1 MALRLALAAAL
12 VAVAAVAAWRLERRP
27 RTPTAIR
34 DRAHVPA
41 QLDRSE
47 FPRPEAPWLVV
58 LFSSTECGGC
68 ADMVSKVAVLETSD
82 VAVARVE
89 YTEQKDVHERY
100 GIEAVPL
107 VVVVDTEGVT
117 HGHKFGN
124 VPAPEVWALVTA
136 ARGDSAPGS

>member
-12 VAVAAVAAWRLERRP
+12 VAVAALVAWRLERRP
-27 RTPTAIR
+27 RRPTPIR

-41 QLDRSE
+41 QLDRSD

-68 ADMVSKVAVLETSD
+68 ADMVAKVSVLETSD

-89 YTEQKDVHERY
+89 YTEQRDLHDRY
-100 GIEAVPL
+100 AIEAVPL
-107 VVVVDTEGVT
+107 VVVVDAEGVT

-124 VPAPEVWALVTA
+124 VQASEIWALVA
-136 ARGDSAPGS
+136 SAREHAQPAG